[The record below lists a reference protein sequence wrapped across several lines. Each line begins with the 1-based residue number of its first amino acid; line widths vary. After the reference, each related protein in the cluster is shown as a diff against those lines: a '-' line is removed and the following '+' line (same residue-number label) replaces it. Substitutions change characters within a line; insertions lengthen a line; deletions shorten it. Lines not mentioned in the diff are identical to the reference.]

1 MHQTDPRIGGKIQ
14 RLRRQARTSQA
25 QLAGVLG
32 ISASYLNLIEHNR
45 RRITVPLLLKI
56 ATFFN
61 VDAGELAENDDSRLA
76 GDLMELFGDDLFADS
91 EVTNQDVRDLAIS
104 NPQIGRAVIRL
115 FDAFRELRTANS
127 GAISAVEVG
136 YHVATDAVSDFLQ
149 LNSNHFPA
157 IEAQAER
164 IRAEIDQL
172 SDSFEHGLKTYFSN
186 VFGIHWRL
194 NALPQG
200 LAARL
205 SEDHEAF
212 ETADVLPPESAVFM
226 AAHRLGLVAAAR
238 EIDRL
243 ILEAAL
249 PADGPAL
256 ARHALAAYF
265 AGAIIM
271 PYESFLQACRETR
284 YDIDRI
290 ARRFK
295 ASFEQVCH
303 RMTTL
308 QRPGHSG
315 IPLHLI
321 RTDIA
326 GNISK
331 RFSLSGIHI
340 PRHSGACP
348 RWNVYA
354 AFLHPGQINV
364 QISQM
369 PEGQRYFC
377 IAKSIT
383 KGGHRHN
390 APRRHLS
397 IGLGCHISHAAEM
410 VYSDGIDATNPAQ
423 AVPIGVG
430 CRMCPRL
437 DCGQRA
443 HPPAEHKLVLNE
455 DEQAES
461 LYSRI

>member
-1 MHQTDPRIGGKIQ
+1 MQEADPRIGGKVQ
-14 RLRRQARTSQA
+14 RLRRQGRISQA
-25 QLAGVLG
+25 QLAVSLG

-45 RRITVPLLLKI
+45 RRMTVQLLLKT
-56 ATFFN
+56 ANYFG
-61 VDAGELAENDDSRLA
+61 VDAGELAENDDTRLA
-76 GDLMELFGDDLFADS
+76 GDLMELFGDEVFADS
-91 EVTNQDVRDLAIS
+91 DVTNQDVRDLATS
-104 NPQIGRAVIRL
+104 NPQIGRAIVEL
-115 FDAFRELRTANS
+115 FDRFRALRSANS
-127 GAISAVEVG
+127 GATSAREAG

-149 LNSNHFPA
+149 LNGNHFPA
-157 IEAQAER
+157 LEAQAER
-164 IRAEIDQL
+164 IRAEVDNL
-172 SDSFEHGLKTYFSN
+172 SDSLEHGLKLYLAN
-186 VFGIHWRL
+186 VFGLQWRHS
-194 NALPQG
+194 ALPLG
-200 LAARL
+200 LTARI
-205 SEDHEAF
+205 SIDHQAF
-212 ETADVLPPESAVFM
+212 ETADVLPPETALFA
-226 AAHRLGLVAAAR
+226 AAHRLGLMAAAR
-238 EIDRL
+238 EIDAL
-243 ILEAAL
+243 VAQSSL
-249 PADGPAL
+249 PADAPAL

-271 PYESFLQACRETR
+271 PYEPFLAACRETR
-284 YDIDRI
+284 YDIDRL

-295 ASFEQVCH
+295 ASFEQVCN

-308 QRPGHSG
+308 QRPGRCG
-315 IPLHLI
+315 IPLHLV

-377 IAKSIT
+377 IARSLT

-397 IGLGCHISHAAEM
+397 IGLGCHISHATEM
-410 VYSDGIDATNPAQ
+410 VYSDGIEASNSGQ

-455 DEQAES
+455 NEKADG